1 MKERLQK
8 ILSHSGV
15 CSRRKAEELI
25 LAGRVRVNGRVV
37 RELGTEADVRT
48 DKIEALGEIV
58 KPEPLRYYLFHKP
71 DCVITSVS
79 DPAGRRT
86 VMDYFRR
93 VRERVFPVGR
103 LDYHSEGLLLVT
115 NDGQLDF
122 ILTHPCHEV
131 QKEYEVVVRGKF
143 SEKLAKKMEKGVKI
157 DSGVTAPC
165 EIEVL
170 GYDAEKN
177 KTRLRMVLHEG
188 KNREIRKM
196 MEIFHY
202 PVFEL
207 KRIRYS
213 FLTLDVNRG
222 QYRRL
227 TAAEVKKLY
236 ELHR

>member
-8 ILSHSGV
+8 ILSHAGV

-37 RELGTEADVRT
+37 RKLGTEADVCT

-71 DCVITSVS
+71 DRVITSVS

-122 ILTHPCHEV
+122 ILTHPRHEV

-143 SEKLAKKMEKGVKI
+143 
-157 DSGVTAPC
+157 DCGVTAPC
-165 EIEVL
+165 ESEGL
-170 GYDAEKN
+170 GYVAELN
-177 KTRLRMVLHEG
+177 KTKLRMVLHEG

-196 MEIFHY
+196 MEVFHY

-207 KRIRYS
+207 KRVRYS
-213 FLTLDVNRG
+213 FLMLDVNRG

-227 TAAEVKKLY
+227 TTAEVKKLY

>member
-1 MKERLQK
+1 MTD
-8 ILSHSGV
+8 S
-15 CSRRKAEELI
+15 LI
-25 LAGRVRVNGRVV
+25 
-37 RELGTEADVRT
+37 
-48 DKIEALGEIV
+48 
-58 KPEPLRYYLFHKP
+58 
-71 DCVITSVS
+71 
-79 DPAGRRT
+79 
-86 VMDYFRR
+86 
-93 VRERVFPVGR
+93 
-103 LDYHSEGLLLVT
+103 
-115 NDGQLDF
+115 F
-122 ILTHPCHEV
+122 ILTHPRHEV

-213 FLTLDVNRG
+213 FLMLDVNRG

>member
-8 ILSHSGV
+8 ILSHAGV

-37 RELGTEADVRT
+37 RELGTEADVCT

-71 DCVITSVS
+71 DRVITSVS

-122 ILTHPCHEV
+122 ILTHPRYEV

-202 PVFEL
+202 PIFEL

-227 TAAEVKKLY
+227 TAAEVKNLY

>member
-1 MKERLQK
+1 M
-8 ILSHSGV
+8 
-15 CSRRKAEELI
+15 I

-131 QKEYEVVVRGKF
+131 QKEYDCLLYTSDAADEEDSVDLGGRRIIH
-143 SEKLAKKMEKGVKI
+143 KK
-157 DSGVTAPC
+157 
-165 EIEVL
+165 
-170 GYDAEKN
+170 
-177 KTRLRMVLHEG
+177 
-188 KNREIRKM
+188 
-196 MEIFHY
+196 
-202 PVFEL
+202 
-207 KRIRYS
+207 
-213 FLTLDVNRG
+213 
-222 QYRRL
+222 
-227 TAAEVKKLY
+227 KKKK
-236 ELHR
+236 ETG